1 MRICF
6 LNADQPLAVA
16 AGGGV
21 PEESSYAAGPS
32 LVGGRLR
39 RAGRRRGPLRRAGRR
54 KQPVPSGPV
63 WPSDPNVIRFY
74 VAKSHVAG

>member
-1 MRICF
+1 MRIYF

-21 PEESSYAAGPS
+21 PEESSYAAGLS

-39 RAGRRRGPLRRAGRR
+39 RAGRRRGWR